1 MRPLKLK
8 MSAFGPYAG
17 LQEID
22 FTKFGKSGL
31 YLIAGET
38 GAGKTSIFDAIT
50 FALFGMPSGDIR
62 ESNMF
67 RSTYADKNTETFV
80 ELEFEYRDRVYII
93 RRNPEYERAAKRGNS
108 MTTQKADS
116 HLIMPDKST
125 ISKNSEVN
133 SKITEILGV
142 DRRQFSQ
149 ICMLAQGD
157 FLKLLHSDTV
167 ERQKIFRDIFKT
179 HLYQRL
185 QEKLKESSLEAEKD
199 YNVVWESIKQ
209 NVDMIVS
216 KKDSEDISLIEDAKQ
231 GKLNAEEVESLLDS
245 LIEKGNYEYEAL
257 EKRFNALENIES
269 KFKNKVEILSRLL
282 ERDTEI
288 KETRKSLDE
297 NDVKLTELDKE
308 KNEYESKKPK
318 ISSLQ
323 SEVVVIEKELNKYEE
338 LDKKITEVKNLNI
351 QKESILND
359 IKHKENQSTELTKL
373 IQEFKAELLEKKD
386 SKIKSQVALREVDN
400 LVKSKESIEQGLD
413 IFKKLKATL
422 KQQNDTQNHL
432 EKLNLL
438 QDESKT
444 KIELEKEEL
453 EKLIENIATFE
464 NIDSNKLKL
473 ETKVKE
479 NNEALKNIENHIQSI
494 RNIEDENIS
503 YEKELT
509 NYKKQRDI
517 YLSLQEKQISYEKA
531 FLDNQAGILANT
543 LKDGE
548 KCPVCGST
556 THPQKAVCPE
566 NAPTKEEIEKIK
578 LSVREEQQKIDNLS
592 RNLGIKSGKINSL
605 KESILNS
612 QLELLKVNRD
622 DDLKNEISAK
632 LLDENIFDK
641 ALFDKID
648 IFLKGLYQNL
658 SDLADELKLKLE
670 KENDREKE
678 KKELVSLQNKKQKVL
693 EKASKEFE
701 ENEKLIHLQEIEK
714 SKLNGSIQEKNLS
727 LENFLISQGR
737 DLSLN
742 KEVYFNELSLE
753 LKNINL
759 KINTLKEDIHKL
771 DLEAKR
777 CSELDEKLLPEN
789 EKSKEMLDKEI
800 SKLNENYISLGVK
813 QEELQ
818 KNIEEVKLELKYENV
833 IEAKEELQ
841 KLKLSID
848 SFNKEVEKINLNYQT
863 CRDEKVSLDARLKKL
878 VELSEKEYEKA
889 TKLQSCDLKKELESL
904 TGLTFGNESL
914 YDFDLNLV
922 IEETND
928 ILKEILTQ
936 KEDVNRDKMQVYTFI
951 SQNTNA
957 RKNISKNSKLLK
969 EKEKRLKLVK
979 ALSDTANATLTGK
992 EKIMLETYVQMTYFD
1007 RIIARANTR
1016 FMIMSGGQ
1024 YELKRKSGSLN
1035 LRAKSGLDLEVTDHY
1050 NGSTRSVK
1058 TLSGGESFEA
1068 ALSLALGLSDEIQS
1082 ESGGIKLDT
1091 MFVDEGFGTLDE
1103 NSLEQAMKA
1112 LIELTKGERLVGI
1125 ISHVN
1130 ELKSRVDKQITVNKS
1145 KEGGS
1150 NAKVMI

>member
-1 MRPLKLK
+1 M
-8 MSAFGPYAG
+8 
-17 LQEID
+17 
-22 FTKFGKSGL
+22 
-31 YLIAGET
+31 
-38 GAGKTSIFDAIT
+38 
-50 FALFGMPSGDIR
+50 
-62 ESNMF
+62 
-67 RSTYADKNTETFV
+67 
-80 ELEFEYRDRVYII
+80 
-93 RRNPEYERAAKRGNS
+93 
-108 MTTQKADS
+108 
-116 HLIMPDKST
+116 
-125 ISKNSEVN
+125 
-133 SKITEILGV
+133 
-142 DRRQFSQ
+142 
-149 ICMLAQGD
+149 
-157 FLKLLHSDTV
+157 
-167 ERQKIFRDIFKT
+167 
-179 HLYQRL
+179 
-185 QEKLKESSLEAEKD
+185 
-199 YNVVWESIKQ
+199 
-209 NVDMIVS
+209 
-216 KKDSEDISLIEDAKQ
+216 
-231 GKLNAEEVESLLDS
+231 
-245 LIEKGNYEYEAL
+245 
-257 EKRFNALENIES
+257 
-269 KFKNKVEILSRLL
+269 
-282 ERDTEI
+282 
-288 KETRKSLDE
+288 
-297 NDVKLTELDKE
+297 
-308 KNEYESKKPK
+308 
-318 ISSLQ
+318 
-323 SEVVVIEKELNKYEE
+323 
-338 LDKKITEVKNLNI
+338 
-351 QKESILND
+351 
-359 IKHKENQSTELTKL
+359 
-373 IQEFKAELLEKKD
+373 
-386 SKIKSQVALREVDN
+386 
-400 LVKSKESIEQGLD
+400 
-413 IFKKLKATL
+413 
-422 KQQNDTQNHL
+422 
-432 EKLNLL
+432 
-438 QDESKT
+438 
-444 KIELEKEEL
+444 
-453 EKLIENIATFE
+453 
-464 NIDSNKLKL
+464 
-473 ETKVKE
+473 
-479 NNEALKNIENHIQSI
+479 
-494 RNIEDENIS
+494 
-503 YEKELT
+503 T

-648 IFLKGLYQNL
+648 TFLKGLYQNL